1 MKKTLESQSFNMG
14 TVIINHVTAE
24 NSQQVL
30 REAEAE
36 INRLNRLLSRFLEE
50 SDISRIN
57 HQAGV
62 SAVKVSEETF
72 QLLSESLVYSKVSRG
87 LWDITI
93 CPLVT
98 LWEEAKKQLTVPSQQ
113 MIEKDKQLV
122 DFNSVI
128 LNEASNE
135 VFLSKEKQA
144 IDLGGIGKGYA
155 ADQIIQLFK
164 KHQIASAFTNFGG
177 NVSTLGTKPDG
188 TPWNIGIQ
196 HPRNTQELI
205 GLVPVIDKTIVTSGD
220 YQRFFQ
226 ATDGKKYHHIIDP
239 KTGYPSDSGLI
250 SATIIAKSSTT
261 ADALSTITFLAGLE
275 KSKAILKD
283 YEGVEAVLI
292 DKHLT
297 VYLTKGIKDD
307 FEGIQGLKIRVLEL

>member
-1 MKKTLESQSFNMG
+1 MKKTLESRSFNMG

-24 NSQQVL
+24 NPQQVL
-30 REAEAE
+30 LEAEDE
-36 INRLNRLLSRFLEE
+36 INRINCLLSRFVEE

-57 HQAGV
+57 HQAGG

-72 QLLSESLVYSKVSRG
+72 QLLSESLVYSKQSQG

-98 LWEEAKKQLTVPSQQ
+98 LWEEAKKGQTVPSQQ
-113 MIEKDKQLV
+113 MIEKAKQLV
-122 DFNSVI
+122 DYNSVI
-128 LNEASNE
+128 LGESSKE

-155 ADQIIQLFK
+155 ADQIIRLFK
-164 KHQIASAFTNFGG
+164 EHQIASAFTNFGG
-177 NVSTLGTKPDG
+177 NVSTIGTKPDG
-188 TPWNIGIQ
+188 TAWNIGIQ
-196 HPRNTQELI
+196 HPRNPQILI
-205 GLVPVIDKTIVTSGD
+205 GLVPVIDKSVVTSGD
-220 YQRFFQ
+220 YQRFYR

-250 SATIIAKSSTT
+250 STTIIAESSTT

-275 KSKAILKD
+275 QSKAILKGL
-283 YEGVEAVLI
+283 ESVEAVLI

-297 VYLTKGIKDD
+297 VYLTQGIKDD
-307 FEGIQGLKIRVLEL
+307 FEGIEGLKIQVLEL

>member
-1 MKKTLESQSFNMG
+1 MKKTLESRLFNMG

-24 NSQQVL
+24 NPQLVI
-30 REAEAE
+30 REAEEE
-36 INRLNRLLSRFLEE
+36 INRLNRLLSRFVEE

-57 HQAGV
+57 HLAGRSPV
-62 SAVKVSEETF
+62 QVSEETF
-72 QLLSESLVYSKVSRG
+72 RLLAESLNYSRLSQG

-93 CPLVT
+93 CPLMT
-98 LWEEAKKQLTVPSQQ
+98 LWEEAKKKLTIPSQQ
-113 MIEKDKQLV
+113 MIEKYKQLV
-122 DFNSVI
+122 DYNSLK

-135 VFLSKEKQA
+135 VFLSKEQQA

-155 ADQIIQLFK
+155 ADQIIRLFK
-164 KHQIASAFTNFGG
+164 EHQVVSAFSNFGG
-177 NVSTLGTKPDG
+177 NVSTIGTKPDG

-196 HPRNTQELI
+196 HPRNPQELI
-205 GLVPVIDKTIVTSGD
+205 GLVPVIDKSVVTSGD
-220 YQRFFQ
+220 YQRFYQ

-250 SATIIAKSSTT
+250 STTIIAKSSTT

-275 KSKAILKD
+275 QSKMILKD
-283 YEGVEAVLI
+283 FEDVEAVLI

-307 FEGIQGLKIRVLEL
+307 FEGIQGLDIQL

>member
-1 MKKTLESQSFNMG
+1 MKKTLESRLFNMG

-24 NSQQVL
+24 NPQQVL
-30 REAEAE
+30 HEAEDE
-36 INRLNRLLSRFLEE
+36 INRLNRLLSRFDDA

-57 HQAGV
+57 RQAGE
-62 SAVKVSEETF
+62 SAVKVSEEAF
-72 QLLSESLVYSKVSRG
+72 QLLTESLDYSKLSQG

-93 CPLVT
+93 CPLVM
-98 LWEEAKKQLTVPSQQ
+98 LWEEAKKQLAVPTQKA
-113 MIEKDKQLV
+113 IEKCREFVNFKNVKLD
-122 DFNSVI
+122 
-128 LNEASNE
+128 EGSNE

-155 ADQIIQLFK
+155 ADRIIGIFK
-164 KHQIASAFTNFGG
+164 EHQVASAFTNFGG

-196 HPRNTQELI
+196 HPRNPQELI
-205 GLVPVIDKTIVTSGD
+205 GLVPVIDKSVVTSGD
-220 YQRFFQ
+220 YQRFYQ

-250 SATIIAKSSTT
+250 STTIIAKSSTT

-275 KSKAILKD
+275 QSKSILKD
-283 YEGVEAVLI
+283 YEGVDAVLI
-292 DKHLT
+292 DKHLN

-307 FEGIQGLKIRVLEL
+307 FEGIQGLEVLLIDR

>member
-1 MKKTLESQSFNMG
+1 MKKTLERQSFNMG

-24 NSQQVL
+24 NPQQVL
-30 REAEAE
+30 HEAEDE
-36 INRLNRLLSRFLEE
+36 ISRLNRLLSRFDDA

-57 HQAGV
+57 HQAGRLPV
-62 SAVKVSEETF
+62 QVSEETF
-72 QLLSESLVYSKVSRG
+72 QLLSESLNYSKLSQG

-98 LWEEAKKQLTVPSQQ
+98 LWEEAKKEITVPSQQ
-113 MIEKDKQLV
+113 MIEKYKQLV
-122 DFNSVI
+122 DYGSVI
-128 LNEASNE
+128 LNETSNE
-135 VFLSKEKQA
+135 VFLSKAKQS

-155 ADQIIQLFK
+155 ADRIIRVFK
-164 KHQIASAFTNFGG
+164 EHQVASAFTNFGG

-188 TPWNIGIQ
+188 SPWNIGIQ
-196 HPRNTQELI
+196 HPRNPQELI
-205 GLVPVIDKTIVTSGD
+205 GLVPVIDKSVVTSGD
-220 YQRFFQ
+220 YQRFYQ

-250 SATIIAKSSTT
+250 STTIIAESSTT

-275 KSKAILKD
+275 QSKAILTEFED
-283 YEGVEAVLI
+283 VEAVLI
-292 DKHLT
+292 DKHLN

-307 FEGIQGLKIRVLEL
+307 FEGIQGLEVLLIDR

>member
-1 MKKTLESQSFNMG
+1 MKKTLESRLFNMG

-24 NSQQVL
+24 NPQQVL
-30 REAEAE
+30 HEAEDE
-36 INRLNRLLSRFLEE
+36 IKRLNRLLSRFVEE

-57 HQAGV
+57 RQAGRSPV
-62 SAVKVSEETF
+62 QVSEETF
-72 QLLSESLVYSKVSRG
+72 QLLSESLNYSKLSQG

-122 DFNSVI
+122 EYNSVT

-155 ADQIIQLFK
+155 ADRIIRVFK
-164 KHQIASAFTNFGG
+164 EHQVASAFTNFGG
-177 NVSTLGTKPDG
+177 NVSTLGTKPEG

-196 HPRNTQELI
+196 HPRNPQELI
-205 GLVPVIDKTIVTSGD
+205 GLVPVIDKSVVTSGD
-220 YQRFFQ
+220 YQRFYQ

-250 SATIIAKSSTT
+250 STTIIAESSTT

-275 KSKAILKD
+275 QSKAILKD
-283 YEGVEAVLI
+283 YEGVDAVLI

-297 VYLTKGIKDD
+297 VYLTKGIKDV
-307 FEGIQGLKIRVLEL
+307 FEGIQGLDIRILEL

>member
-1 MKKTLESQSFNMG
+1 MKKTLERQSFNMG

-24 NSQQVL
+24 NPQQVL
-30 REAEAE
+30 HEAEDE
-36 INRLNRLLSRFLEE
+36 INRLNRLLSRFLEK

-57 HQAGV
+57 HLAGCSPV
-62 SAVKVSEETF
+62 QVSEETF
-72 QLLSESLVYSKVSRG
+72 RLLAESLNYSKLSQG

-93 CPLVT
+93 CPLVM
-98 LWEEAKKQLTVPSQQ
+98 LWEEAKKDLTVPSQQ

-122 DFNSVI
+122 DYNSVT

-155 ADQIIQLFK
+155 ADRIIRLFK
-164 KHQIASAFTNFGG
+164 AHQITSGFTNFGG
-177 NVSTLGTKPDG
+177 NVSTIGTKPDG

-196 HPRNTQELI
+196 HPRNPQVLI
-205 GLVPVIDKTIVTSGD
+205 GLVPVIDKSVVTSGD
-220 YQRFFQ
+220 YQRFYQ

-250 SATIIAKSSTT
+250 STTIIAESSTT

-275 KSKAILKD
+275 QSKAILKD
-283 YEGVEAVLI
+283 YEGVDAVLI

-307 FEGIQGLKIRVLEL
+307 FEGIQGLKIRGLEL